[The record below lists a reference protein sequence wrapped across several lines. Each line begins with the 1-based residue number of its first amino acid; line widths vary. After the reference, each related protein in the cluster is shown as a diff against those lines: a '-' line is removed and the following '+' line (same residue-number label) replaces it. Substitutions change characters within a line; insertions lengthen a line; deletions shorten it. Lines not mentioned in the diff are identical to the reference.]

1 MEKLRNYNSN
11 ENNLLFFFPMSD
23 NLKTVKNKSLE
34 SIAKT
39 KSIHFDDGQLFVS
52 KYFDS
57 LLTKINTPSHNKI
70 IFKIFS
76 NKNLKDIKGLYL
88 HGGVGRG
95 KSMMMDLFFQQINM
109 KDKKRLHFH
118 DFMKEVHQR
127 ILLKSQ
133 VEKHKDSVLLVAKD
147 LAKSAKVLC
156 FDEME
161 VKDIADAMILSRL
174 FDVMF
179 KEGTI
184 LITTSNQPPEGL
196 YKNGLHRDRILPFI
210 ENLKL
215 KTDIVHIP
223 DGNDWRKRSLS
234 GNKMWLY
241 PLTKVNHK
249 KINKIF
255 ESLSVGFEIRSE
267 TIGVSGRK
275 LFIPEV
281 AASIARIDFDDLCNK
296 PLAASDYIELAL
308 RYKGIILDN
317 IPILNDTLRNETRR
331 FIWLIDALYD
341 KNCFLIASA
350 EKNFREVYQGEEWEF
365 EFQRTISRITE
376 MSQL

>member
-39 KSIHFDDGQLFVS
+39 KSINFDDGQLFVS

-95 KSMMMDLFFQQINM
+95 KSMMMDLFFQQINI

-241 PLTKVNHK
+241 PLTEVNHK

-255 ESLSVGFEIRSE
+255 ESLSVGFEVRSE
-267 TIGVSGRK
+267 TIEVSGRK